1 MTKELGKRLL
11 SVEETAEYLGIAA
24 RTIYNQIAP
33 KAKRKFPI
41 KAKRVGRLVRFDLHD
56 LERYIDSL

>member
-1 MTKELGKRLL
+1 MKQELGKRLL
-11 SVEETAEYLGIAA
+11 TIEETAEYLGIAA

-41 KAKRVGRLVRFDLHD
+41 KAKRVGRLVRFDIRD
-56 LERYIDSL
+56 VERYIEAL